1 MKPILII
8 DTFNS
13 VVIDNTSKPIV
24 ICDIDHTF
32 IRPIINYNYCY
43 NMLKNRLHNHKQIN
57 EHINN
62 IFEMS
67 IKLGMVKQTD
77 EKGFLSMLKKVQ
89 NLGGK
94 LIFLTARSRLGHLK
108 TLNDMT
114 KVGLVNPDTYEIHY
128 TGNQLT
134 KGEYIRK
141 YNLLEGYDQF
151 IFIDDYPFFLKS
163 ALRIYPSMDCYLFKY
178 HK

>member
-13 VVIDNTSKPIV
+13 VVINDTSKPIV

-32 IRPIINYNYCY
+32 IRPIEY
-43 NMLKNRLHNHKQIN
+43 
-57 EHINN
+57 INN

-67 IKLGMVKQTD
+67 IKLGKVKQTD
-77 EKGFLSMLKKVQ
+77 EKGFLSMLEKVQ

-108 TLNDMT
+108 TLNDLT
-114 KVGLVNPDTYEIHY
+114 KAGLVNPDTYEIHY
-128 TGNQLT
+128 TANQLT

-151 IFIDDYPFFLKS
+151 IFIDDYPFFLES
-163 ALRIYPSMDCYLFKY
+163 ALRIYPTMDCYLFKY